1 MMVATVYASH
11 ALNAMFPHYTFQTK
25 TTVIDLFY
33 GTFTNTMPTAAIFL
47 LLTSAALHA
56 LWNLLLKR
64 SQEKYSA
71 MGWQVIISGVFAFFL
86 LLFTGL
92 PPRSM
97 WTFALISMAL
107 EAVYFILL
115 SNAYSDHDF
124 SLVYPIARG
133 TAPAFLMLWSIL
145 FLREKPT
152 AAGMLGISM
161 IVAGMVIIGATSL
174 LQNRGSRL
182 HIKGV
187 VVALSVALIISLYTL
202 IDGTAVKHGPPL
214 PYALTMFMFV
224 PALTTAYNVRRL
236 GWRQFAA
243 AWNGPRIP
251 LILAA
256 VLGVVAYLLALIAYS
271 FAPLSYSGAIREVSV
286 VIGTFLGWQFLRE
299 PMGGTRVLGAAVI
312 FAGILVIAMFG

>member
-1 MMVATVYASH
+1 
-11 ALNAMFPHYTFQTK
+11 
-25 TTVIDLFY
+25 
-33 GTFTNTMPTAAIFL
+33 MPILAIVL
-47 LLTSAALHA
+47 LLTSASLHA

-71 MGWQVIISGVFAFFL
+71 MGWQVLISGVFAFFL
-86 LLFTGL
+86 LLFTGF

-97 WTFALISMAL
+97 WLFALFSMSL

-145 FLREKPT
+145 FLRENPT
-152 AAGMLGISM
+152 AGGILGIGM
-161 IVAGMVIIGATSL
+161 VVGGMVIIGATSL
-174 LQNRGSRL
+174 IQSRGSRL

-187 VVALSVALIISLYTL
+187 LTALAVALIISLYTL
-202 IDGTAVKHGPPL
+202 IDGTAVKNGPPL
-214 PYALTMFMFV
+214 PYALTMFMLV
-224 PALTTAYNVRRL
+224 PVLTTTYNVRRF
-236 GWRQFAA
+236 GWTHFAA

-256 VLGVVAYLLALIAYS
+256 ILGVVAYLLALIAYT

-286 VIGTFLGWQFLRE
+286 VIGAFLGWQFLE
-299 PMGGTRVLGAAVI
+299 EKMGGTRVLGSIVI
-312 FAGILVIAMFG
+312 FAGILVIAIFG

>member
-1 MMVATVYASH
+1 MPAT
-11 ALNAMFPHYTFQTK
+11 
-25 TTVIDLFY
+25 
-33 GTFTNTMPTAAIFL
+33 AIL
-47 LLTSAALHA
+47 LLLLSASLHA

-64 SQEKYSA
+64 SQEKYIA

-86 LLFTGL
+86 LLFTGF

-97 WTFALISMAL
+97 WLFALISMIL

-145 FLREKPT
+145 FLHETLTPG
-152 AAGMLGISM
+152 GMLGVGL

-174 LQNRGSRL
+174 IQNRGSRL
-182 HIKGV
+182 HLKGV
-187 VVALSVALIISLYTL
+187 LVALSVALIISMYTL
-202 IDGTAVKHGPPL
+202 IDGTAVKNGPPL
-214 PYALTMFMFV
+214 PYALTMFMLV
-224 PALTTAYNVRRL
+224 PFITTTYNLHRF
-236 GWRQFAA
+236 GWKQFTA

-251 LILAA
+251 VILAA
-256 VLGVVAYLLALIAYS
+256 VLGVVAYLLALIAYT

-286 VIGTFLGWQFLRE
+286 VIGAFLGWQFLDE
-299 PMGGTRVLGAAVI
+299 QMGGTRVVGAAVI
-312 FAGILVIAMFG
+312 FAGILVIALFG